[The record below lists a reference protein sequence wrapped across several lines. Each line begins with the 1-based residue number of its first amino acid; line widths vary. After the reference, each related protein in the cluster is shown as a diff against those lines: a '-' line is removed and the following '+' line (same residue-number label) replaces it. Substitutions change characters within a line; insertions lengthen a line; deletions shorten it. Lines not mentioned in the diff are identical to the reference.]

1 MTGSTGAVAGLLP
14 TARQHAPSILV
25 AALSAAFGVSLL
37 QITGALAAVIAA
49 DDLTGS
55 SSMVALVL
63 AMLGFVFIA
72 IAVYVG
78 AVVTS
83 NTFATIV
90 AGRTRTIA
98 LLRLVGASAR
108 SRRRAIAREGL
119 AVGVVGSVLGALL
132 GTGVSAALLA
142 VAVAGGHAPAL
153 PYDLAPPVVAVPIV
167 AVILTTWL
175 ASWAGSR
182 RVLDVS
188 PLQALGGSTE
198 LRHEELR
205 GRRGRN
211 AAALVLLVLGVLLLA
226 AGILIGT
233 LNPMGILPAVLG
245 GMLSFSGL
253 VLGAGLVMPPALR
266 AVGRILCS
274 PLLGSRLLGGGAAT
288 RLAALNAVRYP
299 ERSTR
304 TTIGLVIGV
313 GLVSMF
319 AVAAATYRQVLGS
332 AFDSDPQIAAQL
344 DTVITTTVVIF
355 SALLGFSALIA
366 AVGLVNSLSLSVLQ
380 RTRELG
386 LLRALGFTA
395 AQLRR
400 MIAVESAQLTAA
412 AVLVGLVVGI
422 FYGWAGAQSLL
433 ASMPGAPAFIVPV
446 VPWELVL
453 GTAVAA
459 ALLTLAATVVPSR
472 RATRVSPVHALAT
485 E

>member
-1 MTGSTGAVAGLLP
+1 MTGSRGVAAS
-14 TARQHAPSILV
+14 ARQHAPSILV

-63 AMLGFVFIA
+63 AVLGFVFIA

-132 GTGVSAALLA
+132 GTAVSAALLA

-153 PYDLAPPVVAVPIV
+153 PYDLAPPVIALPIV

-175 ASWAGSR
+175 ASWVGSR

-211 AAALVLLVLGVLLLA
+211 AAALVLLVLGALLLA
-226 AGILIGT
+226 AGIVIGS
-233 LNPMGILPAVLG
+233 LNPIGILPAVLG

-253 VLGAGLVMPPALR
+253 VLGAGRVMPPALR
-266 AVGRILCS
+266 AVGRIL
-274 PLLGSRLLGGGAAT
+274 GSRLLGGGAAA

-332 AFDSDPQIAAQL
+332 AFDDPEMAAQL
-344 DTVITTTVVIF
+344 DAVITTTVAIF

-400 MIAVESAQLTAA
+400 MISVESAQLTAA

-433 ASMPGAPAFIVPV
+433 SSMPGAPAFIVPV
-446 VPWELVL
+446 VPWQLVL

-472 RATRVSPVHALAT
+472 RATRVSPVRALAS